1 MTHGHAQQ
9 ALPQGTGVAYHH
21 GGSASSWTWSTRKP
35 SSVDSSIKPRE
46 NEREAFA
53 QTISWKGNDRHRTSS
68 KRRWRWRSRAA
79 ERQAAETRYRTRGRS

>member
-1 MTHGHAQQ
+1 HSRRYRKEQ
-9 ALPQGTGVAYHH
+9 AYHH
-21 GGSASSWTWSTRKP
+21 GGSASSWNWSYTKP

-53 QTISWKGNDRHRTSS
+53 QTIPGKGNNRHRTSS
-68 KRRWRWRSRAA
+68 RRWWRWRSRAA